1 MRGDGN
7 QAISTQN
14 TKLMVTN
21 FPSEYSKE
29 SINKIC
35 EVFGKI
41 KHIDIL
47 KDPATGEF
55 KGHIHV
61 EYETEMD
68 AKKGFAG
75 MMGLKVEDNVLF
87 VKRMT
92 TINAPTASME
102 GEVFKSLIE
111 DKPTPCL
118 IMRNVVKIEEIESRD
133 DYKELEYDVEDEMN
147 RYGKCLKVHVP
158 RPPLFGDP
166 NSVPGFG
173 KCYVRFSSEN
183 EAEKAKHSL
192 FRRRFNGRAVDVF
205 YYPEEKFMKNHF
217 D

>member
-1 MRGDGN
+1 ML
-7 QAISTQN
+7 S
-14 TKLMVTN
+14 N
-21 FPSEYSKE
+21 FPASYTKDM
-29 SINKIC
+29 ILKIC
-35 EVFGKI
+35 EVFGKVKI
-41 KHIDIL
+41 IDML

-55 KGHIHV
+55 RGQIHV
-61 EYETEMD
+61 EYDTEMD

-75 MMGLKVEDNVLF
+75 MMGLKVEECVLF

-92 TINAPTASME
+92 TISAPVTTIE

-118 IMRNVVKIEEIESRD
+118 MIKNIVKLEEIESRD

-147 RYGKCLKVHVP
+147 KYGKCLKVFVP

-166 NSVPGFG
+166 YSVPGFG
-173 KCYVRFSSEN
+173 KVYVRFSN
-183 EAEKAKHSL
+183 ADEAEKAKHSI
-192 FRRRFNGRAVDVF
+192 FRRRFNGRAVDPL
-205 YYPEEKFMKNHF
+205 YYPEEKFVKNQF